1 LVNGETVGSV
11 TLTSAGQA
19 ATAGVVD
26 SPYAIV
32 PSNATGGT
40 FTPSN
45 YSISYVNG
53 ALTVTPAPLTI
64 TAQDVT
70 KVYGQ
75 WYELNGFDTTALVN
89 QETVGSV
96 MLMSLG
102 QTATATAS
110 SSPYAIEASDASGG
124 TFTPMNYQITYA
136 DGVMTVQPMD
146 VDAPQ
151 EPLPVS
157 ETARVA
163 TPVPTSEGQTMP
175 LVPSGDA
182 QPLILTVLPSLSEAP
197 GPITVPQPM
206 AKPIP
211 IAPAQPTPVAGPAL
225 SVPLVQIQP
234 RAQEPVRALRPMTR
248 QPKPDRN

>member
-1 LVNGETVGSV
+1 VG
-11 TLTSAGQA
+11 
-19 ATAGVVD
+19 

-70 KVYGQ
+70 KLYG
-75 WYELNGFDTTALVN
+75 EVPALNGFDATALVN

-102 QTATATAS
+102 QTETATAS

-124 TFTPMNYQITYA
+124 TFRPMNYQITYV
-136 DGVMTVQPMD
+136 DGEMVVLPLA
-146 VDAPQ
+146 V
-151 EPLPVS
+151 EPPKEPTPVP

-163 TPVPTSEGQTMP
+163 NPLPTSEGQAMP
-175 LVPSGDA
+175 LVPSRDA
-182 QPLILTVLPSLSEAP
+182 PPLLLTVLPSLSEEP
-197 GPITVPQPM
+197 GPITKPQPM
-206 AKPIP
+206 VKADP
-211 IAPAQPTPVAGPAL
+211 IAPAEPKHGVGPAIPA
-225 SVPLVQIQP
+225 PLVQIQP
-234 RAQEPVRALRPMTR
+234 RTQESVRALRPMTR